1 MVDDFTFSV
10 WLLKE
15 LAQIFKNW
23 VDYLKSDFNQGYMLR
38 QKRSGKD
45 IFPSQAVKEMPYN
58 QSQVLFKGHL
68 S

>member
-23 VDYLKSDFNQGYMLR
+23 VDYLKSDFNQGYMWK

-45 IFPSQAVKEMPYN
+45 IFPSQAVKEMPHN
-58 QSQVLFKGHL
+58 QSQVLLVYF
-68 S
+68 